1 MNILKK
7 IRNGITYFD
16 GGAGTL
22 LQSWGLEAGE
32 YPESWNISK
41 PEKIIEMHRLYL
53 EAGADIITSCTFGAN
68 RFKFENLDFVEL
80 NACDGGCVGGVST
93 LENPYIARTKLRKLR
108 KYMPVSRNRLEKS
121 IPTNMLWDKHLEY
134 VPVFEME
141 GTRMEKRVKPKN
153 YQDKEYFRQVR
164 DSAIAICTYLCIQYN
179 LKANSI
185 TTHCEGYQRYG
196 SKYASNHS
204 DIHHWWKMYQ
214 NYTIS
219 DFRNDVAKNIELRK
233 KGMEFKSGKEAL
245 DFLVSK
251 GRVNNKDYW
260 EKVLVTTRNIE
271 FLLIK
276 WAEDYSKSLALYP
289 ENLE

>member
-1 MNILKK
+1 MAKNFL
-7 IRNGITYFD
+7 
-16 GGAGTL
+16 
-22 LQSWGLEAGE
+22 S
-32 YPESWNISK
+32 SWNVPMPNGAK
-41 PEKIIEMHRLYL
+41 VCV
-53 EAGADIITSCTFGAN
+53 AGFLDNTGFYKTTPWTMRTWHCGGTGNDKLIG
-68 RFKFENLDFVEL
+68 FEICE
-80 NACDGGCVGGVST
+80 
-93 LENPYIARTKLRKLR
+93 
-108 KYMPVSRNRLEKS
+108 
-121 IPTNMLWDKHLEY
+121 
-134 VPVFEME
+134 
-141 GTRMEKRVKPKN
+141 PKN

-179 LKANSI
+179 LKADSI

-219 DFRNDVAKNIELRK
+219 DFREDVAKNIELRK

-245 DFLVSK
+245 DFLASK
-251 GRVNNKDYW
+251 GRVNDKDYW
-260 EKVLVTTRNIE
+260 EKVLATTRNIE